1 MSANQFLAEN
11 QIAIH
16 FAQILNISI
25 DDDIS
30 MMDMEN
36 ELSTIGDIS
45 EFQKFVKNRFNY
57 SAYQFMTGY
66 QKFIALAKDF
76 RKDNEPKLDQETE
89 MKVYNYTTRLLSKIT
104 NFSFALNFEIQE
116 KGYDL
121 KAIKMDKTFEKVLN
135 EKDIEVC
142 KVIGFDNIY
151 KLANYN
157 IPKLEAEL
165 EKAITQKALI
175 TKYPQLANLNKKS
188 FDGAATIQKLKLKRV
203 GVRNNE

>member
-11 QIAIH
+11 KIAIH
-16 FAQILNISI
+16 FAQLLNISI

-30 MMDMEN
+30 MADMEN

-45 EFQKFVKNRFNY
+45 EFQKFVKQRFNY

-76 RKDNEPKLDQETE
+76 RKDNKPKLDDETE

-104 NFSFALNFEIQE
+104 NFAFALNFEIQE

-175 TKYPQLANLNKKS
+175 TKYPQLANLNKQS

-203 GVRNNE
+203 GV

>member
-11 QIAIH
+11 KIAIH

-30 MMDMEN
+30 MMDIEN

-76 RKDNEPKLDQETE
+76 RKDNAPKLDQETE

-104 NFSFALNFEIQE
+104 NFAFALNFEIQE

-203 GVRNNE
+203 GV

>member
-11 QIAIH
+11 KIAIH
-16 FAQILNISI
+16 FAQLLNISI

-45 EFQKFVKNRFNY
+45 EFQKFVKQRFNY

-89 MKVYNYTTRLLSKIT
+89 MKVYSYTTRLLSKIT

-203 GVRNNE
+203 GV

>member
-1 MSANQFLAEN
+1 MSLNQFLAEN
-11 QIAIH
+11 KIAIH

-30 MMDMEN
+30 MADMEN

-45 EFQKFVKNRFNY
+45 EFQKFVKQRFNY

-76 RKDNEPKLDQETE
+76 RKDNEPKLEQETE

-104 NFSFALNFEIQE
+104 NFAFALNFEIQE

-165 EKAITQKALI
+165 EKAITQKALYA
-175 TKYPQLANLNKKS
+175 KYPQLANNKKE
-188 FDGAATIQKLKLKRV
+188 FEGMGTMQKLKLKRV

>member
-11 QIAIH
+11 KIAIH
-16 FAQILNISI
+16 FAQLLNIAI

-30 MMDMEN
+30 MADMEN
-36 ELSTIGDIS
+36 ELNTIGDIA

-57 SAYQFMTGY
+57 SAYQYMTGY

-76 RKDNEPKLDQETE
+76 RADNKPKLDDETE

-104 NFSFALNFEIQE
+104 NFAFALNFEIQE

-175 TKYPQLANLNKKS
+175 TKYPQLANNKQS
-188 FDGAATIQKLKLKRV
+188 FEGMGTIERLKIGSTK
-203 GVRNNE
+203 

>member
-11 QIAIH
+11 KIAIH

-45 EFQKFVKNRFNY
+45 EFQKFVKQRFNY

-76 RKDNEPKLDQETE
+76 RADNKPKLDDETE

-165 EKAITQKALI
+165 EKAITQKTLI

-188 FDGAATIQKLKLKRV
+188 FDGAATIQKLKLKRA
-203 GVRNNE
+203 GV

>member
-1 MSANQFLAEN
+1 MSTNPFLAESKFVFFVS
-11 QIAIH
+11 QL
-16 FAQILNISI
+16 LNISI
-25 DDDIS
+25 EDETIVIDI
-30 MMDMEN
+30 EN
-36 ELSTIGDIS
+36 TLREIVDIPAFI
-45 EFQKFVKNRFNY
+45 EFIKERFNY
-57 SAYQFMTGY
+57 SAYQYMTGY
-66 QKFIALAKDF
+66 QKFIALANDF
-76 RKDNEPKLDQETE
+76 RVDNKPKLDDETE

-104 NFSFALNFEIQE
+104 NFAFALNFEIQE

-151 KLANYN
+151 KLANCN

-175 TKYPQLANLNKKS
+175 SKYPQLANNKKEFEGMGS
-188 FDGAATIQKLKLKRV
+188 NIS
-203 GVRNNE
+203 

>member
-11 QIAIH
+11 KIAIH
-16 FAQILNISI
+16 FAQLLNISI

-45 EFQKFVKNRFNY
+45 EFQKFVKQRFNY

-104 NFSFALNFEIQE
+104 NFAFALNFEIQE

-203 GVRNNE
+203 GV

>member
-11 QIAIH
+11 KIAIH

-104 NFSFALNFEIQE
+104 NFAFALNFEIQE

-203 GVRNNE
+203 GV

>member
-1 MSANQFLAEN
+1 MSANQFLAESKLTLY
-11 QIAIH
+11 
-16 FAQILNISI
+16 FANLLNISI
-25 DDDIS
+25 EDELS
-30 MMDMEN
+30 MMDIED
-36 ELSTIGDIS
+36 ELSTIGDLV
-45 EFQKFVKNRFNY
+45 EFRKYVKNRFNY
-57 SAYQFMTGY
+57 SAYQYMTGY

-76 RKDNEPKLDQETE
+76 RKDNEPKLDLQTE

-104 NFSFALNFEIQE
+104 NFAFALNFEIQE

-142 KVIGFDNIY
+142 KIIGFDNIY
-151 KLANYN
+151 KLANCN

-175 TKYPQLANLNKKS
+175 SKYPQLANNKKE
-188 FDGAATIQKLKLKRV
+188 FEGMGTIERLKIGSRK
-203 GVRNNE
+203 

>member
-1 MSANQFLAEN
+1 MNENMFLKQSKLAL
-11 QIAIH
+11 H

-25 DDDIS
+25 DDEITIL
-30 MMDMEN
+30 DMES
-36 ELSTIGDIS
+36 ELSTIGNLVG
-45 EFQKFVKNRFNY
+45 FRKYVKDRFNY
-57 SAYQFMTGY
+57 SAYQYKTGY
-66 QKFIALAKDF
+66 QKFILLAKDF

-89 MKVYNYTTRLLSKIT
+89 MKVYNYTTGLLSKIT
-104 NFSFALNFEIQE
+104 NFAFALNFEIQE

-151 KLANYN
+151 KLANCN

-175 TKYPQLANLNKKS
+175 SKYPQLANLNKKS

-203 GVRNNE
+203 GV

>member
-1 MSANQFLAEN
+1 MSANHFVAESKFVFFIS
-11 QIAIH
+11 QL
-16 FAQILNISI
+16 LNISI
-25 DDDIS
+25 EDEIMVNDI
-30 MMDMEN
+30 EN
-36 ELSTIGDIS
+36 TLREIVDIPAFI
-45 EFQKFVKNRFNY
+45 EFVKNRFNY
-57 SAYQFMTGY
+57 SAYQYMTGY
-66 QKFIALAKDF
+66 QKFIALARDF
-76 RKDNEPKLDQETE
+76 RVDNKPKLDQETE

-104 NFSFALNFEIQE
+104 NFAFALNFEIQE

-151 KLANYN
+151 KLANCN

-175 TKYPQLANLNKKS
+175 SKYPQLANNKKS
-188 FDGAATIQKLKLKRV
+188 FDGMGTIERLKIGSKK
-203 GVRNNE
+203 

>member
-11 QIAIH
+11 KIAIH

-45 EFQKFVKNRFNY
+45 EFQKFVKQRFNY

-104 NFSFALNFEIQE
+104 NFAFALNFEIQE

-175 TKYPQLANLNKKS
+175 TKYPQLANNKKE
-188 FDGAATIQKLKLKRV
+188 FEGMGTIERLKIESKK
-203 GVRNNE
+203 

>member
-11 QIAIH
+11 KIAIH

-30 MMDMEN
+30 MADMEN
-36 ELSTIGDIS
+36 ELNTIGDIS

-104 NFSFALNFEIQE
+104 NFAFALNFEIQE

-203 GVRNNE
+203 GV

>member
-11 QIAIH
+11 KIAIH

-45 EFQKFVKNRFNY
+45 EFQKFVKQRFNY

-104 NFSFALNFEIQE
+104 NFAFALNFEIQE

-203 GVRNNE
+203 GV

>member
-1 MSANQFLAEN
+1 MSANPFLAESKL
-11 QIAIH
+11 ALH

-25 DDDIS
+25 DDELS
-30 MMDMEN
+30 MMDMED
-36 ELSTIGDIS
+36 ELSTIGDLVG
-45 EFQKFVKNRFNY
+45 FRKYVKNRFNY
-57 SAYQFMTGY
+57 SSYQYMTGY
-66 QKFIALAKDF
+66 QKFITLAKDF

-104 NFSFALNFEIQE
+104 NFAFALNFEIQE

-135 EKDIEVC
+135 EKDIEIC
-142 KVIGFDNIY
+142 KIIGFDNIY
-151 KLANYN
+151 KLANCN

-175 TKYPQLANLNKKS
+175 TKYPQLANNKKE
-188 FDGAATIQKLKLKRV
+188 FEGMGTIERLKIGSKK
-203 GVRNNE
+203 

>member
-11 QIAIH
+11 KIAIH

-188 FDGAATIQKLKLKRV
+188 FEGIETMQKLKLKRV
-203 GVRNNE
+203 GV

>member
-1 MSANQFLAEN
+1 MSANHFVAESKFVFFIS
-11 QIAIH
+11 QL
-16 FAQILNISI
+16 LNISI
-25 DDDIS
+25 EDEIMVNDI
-30 MMDMEN
+30 EN
-36 ELSTIGDIS
+36 TLREIVDIPAFI
-45 EFQKFVKNRFNY
+45 EFVKNRFNY
-57 SAYQFMTGY
+57 NTYQFMTGY

-104 NFSFALNFEIQE
+104 NFAFALNFEIQE

-175 TKYPQLANLNKKS
+175 TKHPQLANQNKKS
-188 FDGAATIQKLKLKRV
+188 FDGAATIQKLKLKSA
-203 GVRNNE
+203 GNNE

>member
-1 MSANQFLAEN
+1 MSANPFLAESKFVFFIS
-11 QIAIH
+11 QL
-16 FAQILNISI
+16 LNISI
-25 DDDIS
+25 EDETIVIDI
-30 MMDMEN
+30 EN
-36 ELSTIGDIS
+36 TLREIVDIPAFI
-45 EFQKFVKNRFNY
+45 EFVKDRFNY
-57 SAYQFMTGY
+57 NAYQFMTGY

-104 NFSFALNFEIQE
+104 NFAFALNFEVQE

-142 KVIGFDNIY
+142 KIIGFDNIY
-151 KLANYN
+151 KLANRN

-175 TKYPQLANLNKKS
+175 SKYPQLANNKKE
-188 FDGAATIQKLKLKRV
+188 FEGMGTIERLKI
-203 GVRNNE
+203 VRNLSARSL

>member
-11 QIAIH
+11 KIAIH
-16 FAQILNISI
+16 FAQLLNISI

-45 EFQKFVKNRFNY
+45 EFQKFVKQRFNY

-104 NFSFALNFEIQE
+104 NFAFALNFEIQA

-188 FDGAATIQKLKLKRV
+188 FDGAATIQKVKTKKDYR
-203 GVRNNE
+203 

>member
-1 MSANQFLAEN
+1 MSANHFVAESKFVFFIS
-11 QIAIH
+11 QL
-16 FAQILNISI
+16 LNISI
-25 DDDIS
+25 EDETMVTDI
-30 MMDMEN
+30 EN
-36 ELSTIGDIS
+36 TLREIVDIPAFI
-45 EFQKFVKNRFNY
+45 EFVKQRFNY

-104 NFSFALNFEIQE
+104 NFAFALNFEIQE

-203 GVRNNE
+203 GV

>member
-1 MSANQFLAEN
+1 MNANEFLAEN
-11 QIAIH
+11 KIAIH
-16 FAQILNISI
+16 FAQLLNISI

-45 EFQKFVKNRFNY
+45 EFQKFVKQRFNY

-104 NFSFALNFEIQE
+104 NFAFALNFEIQE

-175 TKYPQLANLNKKS
+175 TKYPQLANINKKS
-188 FDGAATIQKLKLKRV
+188 FDGAATIQKLKLKKD
-203 GVRNNE
+203 

>member
-1 MSANQFLAEN
+1 MNQNIFLN
-11 QIAIH
+11 QSKLALH

-25 DDDIS
+25 DDEIT

-36 ELSTIGDIS
+36 ELSTIGDIA
-45 EFQKFVKNRFNY
+45 EFQKFVKQRFNY

-66 QKFIALAKDF
+66 QKFILLARDF
-76 RKDNEPKLDQETE
+76 KKDNEPKLDQETE

-121 KAIKMDKTFEKVLN
+121 KSIKMDKTFEKVLN

-142 KVIGFDNIY
+142 KIIGFDNIY

-157 IPKLEAEL
+157 IPKLETEL
-165 EKAITQKALI
+165 ERVITQKALI
-175 TKYPQLANLNKKS
+175 AKYPQLANLNKKS
-188 FDGAATIQKLKLKRV
+188 FDGMRTIKKLKIGSKK
-203 GVRNNE
+203 

>member
-1 MSANQFLAEN
+1 MSSLRFKALE
-11 QIAIH
+11 
-16 FAQILNISI
+16 
-25 DDDIS
+25 
-30 MMDMEN
+30 M
-36 ELSTIGDIS
+36 LS
-45 EFQKFVKNRFNY
+45 F
-57 SAYQFMTGY
+57 
-66 QKFIALAKDF
+66 KDF

-104 NFSFALNFEIQE
+104 NFAFALNFEIQE

-175 TKYPQLANLNKKS
+175 TKYPQLANINKKS
-188 FDGAATIQKLKLKRV
+188 FDGMGTIKRLKI
-203 GVRNNE
+203 GCAN

>member
-11 QIAIH
+11 KIAIH
-16 FAQILNISI
+16 FAQLLNISI

-30 MMDMEN
+30 MMDIEN

-45 EFQKFVKNRFNY
+45 EFQKFVKQRFNY
-57 SAYQFMTGY
+57 SAYQYMTGY

-175 TKYPQLANLNKKS
+175 TKYPQLANQNKKS
-188 FDGAATIQKLKLKRV
+188 FDGVATIQKLKLKRV
-203 GVRNNE
+203 GV

>member
-1 MSANQFLAEN
+1 MSLNQFLAEN
-11 QIAIH
+11 KIAIH

-30 MMDMEN
+30 MADMEN
-36 ELSTIGDIS
+36 ELNTIGDIA
-45 EFQKFVKNRFNY
+45 EFQKFVKQRFNY

-104 NFSFALNFEIQE
+104 NFAFALNFEIQE

-165 EKAITQKALI
+165 EKAITQKALYA
-175 TKYPQLANLNKKS
+175 KYPQLANNKKE
-188 FDGAATIQKLKLKRV
+188 FEGMGTMQKLKRI
-203 GVRNNE
+203 GA

>member
-11 QIAIH
+11 KIAIH

-30 MMDMEN
+30 MADMEN

-45 EFQKFVKNRFNY
+45 EFQKFVKQRFNY

-66 QKFIALAKDF
+66 QKFILLAKDF

-203 GVRNNE
+203 GV